1 VDLDKISKQAANMA
15 KHAADIA
22 EIVDLDKVSKQAS
35 ELVPGRGWDFDRIA
49 KQAVDMAEQAA
60 YVAERLAA
68 VADAARG
75 KGARSGGG
83 GGVGRWLLLPAAG
96 VVVYA
101 VAKSGSG
108 VRDRAKDLARE
119 ATERASEIQDLH
131 LVGRVKE
138 VAGLGDDGQDG
149 GGRMKSA
156 DRSTR
161 SPDSDELERNRRE
174 RAQRRQRRRTE
185 STSG

>member
-60 YVAERLAA
+60 YVAERLAD
-68 VADAARG
+68 VADAVRG
-75 KGARSGGG
+75 KGARSG

-156 DRSTR
+156 ERSTR